1 MSQPNERTILRSE
14 NMSEWISV
22 VKKYPARYE
31 KVLGYVQKL
40 GMSPYCTTVAFMD
53 LSDKYFVDSYGNE
66 VHSVSHWMPLPNP
79 PEQQEERTLDNCS
92 LFNNPWSKPKQY
104 DGKCE
109 GYSNKYDDEP
119 CKQCKECKLNVFYEE

>member
-1 MSQPNERTILRSE
+1 
-14 NMSEWISV
+14 MSEWISV

-40 GMSPYCTTVAFMD
+40 GMSPYCTTVTFMD

-92 LFNNPWSKPKQY
+92 LFNNPWSKPKQKKY
-104 DGKCE
+104 KVFNCQRRKKMCFRVVCGK
-109 GYSNKYDDEP
+109 G
-119 CKQCKECKLNVFYEE
+119 CKSIYCLLVDKR